1 MSSRKQSAL
10 ISHKRNKIVEK
21 SILLSKVIQLKLDFD
36 MKVSCWVPRAQAN
49 KPMPQV
55 NLTFS
60 VSYDDIRLGC
70 NDTQEIIDAMVEIV
84 AFLSKNMEVLDA
96 NVAEQQDKWLKL
108 SEEQFLSTKKPKVV
122 KMSKVG

>member
-10 ISHKRNKIVEK
+10 ISHKKNKVVEK
-21 SILLSKVIQLKLDFD
+21 SILLSKTIQLKLDFD

-60 VSYDDIRLGC
+60 VAYDDIRLGC

-84 AFLSKNMEVLDA
+84 AFLSKNM
-96 NVAEQQDKWLKL
+96 
-108 SEEQFLSTKKPKVV
+108 
-122 KMSKVG
+122 